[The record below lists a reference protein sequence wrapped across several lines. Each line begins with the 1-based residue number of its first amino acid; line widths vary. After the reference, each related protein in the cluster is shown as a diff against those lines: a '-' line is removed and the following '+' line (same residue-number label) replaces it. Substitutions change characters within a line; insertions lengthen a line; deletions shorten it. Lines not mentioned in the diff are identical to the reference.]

1 MMKMINKMM
10 YRIYL
15 RYDNSNEYKFYG
27 MGPIK
32 YIHELIRDSLLLNDE
47 CGRKIIEYKIE
58 RCDG

>member
-1 MMKMINKMM
+1 MM

-32 YIHELIRDSLLLNDE
+32 YIHKLICDSLLLNDKYA
-47 CGRKIIEYKIE
+47 RKIIEYKIE
-58 RCDG
+58 RCDK

>member
-1 MMKMINKMM
+1 MM

-32 YIHELIRDSLLLNDE
+32 YIHELIRDSLLLNDKYA
-47 CGRKIIEYKIE
+47 RKIIEYKIE
-58 RCDG
+58 RCDE